1 MTWMQLKSGE
11 QIPLKPTNSFNFELD
26 RPAHQLDTNQM
37 PLLIRETKPT
47 FELCT
52 WRRHTQLFAFIVLH
66 SKNLCEPREWFV
78 PDERLHFFATK
89 SSNLISFT
97 WPVCW
102 CKIL

>member
-37 PLLIRETKPT
+37 PLLIKETKPT

-52 WRRHTQLFAFIVLH
+52 
-66 SKNLCEPREWFV
+66 
-78 PDERLHFFATK
+78 
-89 SSNLISFT
+89 
-97 WPVCW
+97 
-102 CKIL
+102 